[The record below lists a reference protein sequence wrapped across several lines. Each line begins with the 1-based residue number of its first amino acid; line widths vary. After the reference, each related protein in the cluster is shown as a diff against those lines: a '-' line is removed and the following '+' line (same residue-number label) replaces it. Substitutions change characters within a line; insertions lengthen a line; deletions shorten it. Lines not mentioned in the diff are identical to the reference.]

1 MGVIKWTDEDKAI
14 LRQLW
19 VEEGLAASVI
29 AARLSCELQ
38 RPISRNAVIGVAHRA
53 GLALGGVERVRRM
66 SANKG
71 NGKTWKRKRK
81 LTPAAQKQ
89 LSPLAQL
96 LAEPFV
102 PRTAPVTPLLLDIQD
117 LADDQCRYPCTDGP
131 PHRFCGRGK
140 VTGLPYCSDHAVIC
154 FQPPNPARSAPRNMP
169 NGLVNGESRL
179 FVADT
184 RTLEVI
190 E

>member
-1 MGVIKWTDEDKAI
+1 MGVIKWTDESKAI
-14 LRQLW
+14 IRRLW
-19 VEEGLAASVI
+19 VEEGMAASVI
-29 AARLSCELQ
+29 AAKLAHTLG
-38 RPISRNAVIGVAHRA
+38 RPVTRNAVIGVAHRQ
-53 GLALGGVERVRRM
+53 GWALGGVERVRRQ

-71 NGKTWKRKRK
+71 NGKTWKRKRRK
-81 LTPAAQKQ
+81 EAHSPKP

-102 PRTAPVTPLLLDIQD
+102 PRTAPVTPLLLDIQE
-117 LADDQCRYPCTDGP
+117 LGDDQCRYPCTDGP
-131 PHRFCGRGK
+131 PYRFCGVEK
-140 VTGLPYCSDHAVIC
+140 VGGLPYCDAHARIC
-154 FQPPNPARSAPRNMP
+154 FVPPNPARSAPRNMP
-169 NGLVNGESRL
+169 NGIVNGESRL

>member
-1 MGVIKWTDEDKAI
+1 MGVIKWTDESRALI
-14 LRQLW
+14 RRYW

-29 AARLSCELQ
+29 AAKLAHALN
-38 RPISRNAVIGVAHRA
+38 RPVTRNAVIGVAHRQ
-53 GLALGGVERVRRM
+53 GWALGGVERVRRQA
-66 SANKG
+66 ANKG
-71 NGKTWKRKRK
+71 NGKWNRKRK
-81 LTPAAQKQ
+81 LTPAQKPQ
-89 LSPLAQL
+89 SPLARL

-117 LADDQCRYPCTDGP
+117 LGDDQCRYPCTDGP
-131 PHRFCGRGK
+131 PHRFCGREK

>member
-1 MGVIKWTDEDKAI
+1 MGVPKWTDEHKAI

-29 AARLSCELQ
+29 AARLSYEIG
-38 RPISRNAVIGVAHRA
+38 RPITRNAVIGVAHRA

-71 NGKTWKRKRK
+71 NGVRRKKRK

-89 LSPLAQL
+89 LSPLAKL
-96 LAEPFV
+96 MAEPFV

-117 LADDQCRYPCTDGP
+117 LGDDQCRYPCTDGP
-131 PHRFCGRGK
+131 PSSHRFCGMQK
-140 VTGLPYCSDHAVIC
+140 VTGLPYCDAHARIC
-154 FQPPNPARSAPRNMP
+154 FVPPNPSRGPANRLFA
-169 NGLVNGESRL
+169 LVNGESRL

-184 RTLEVI
+184 RTLEVV